1 MNRFVI
7 DYISKLL
14 NKMVDN
20 IMKHNPDIQNHRKH
34 NPDTQNHRKHNPDTQ
49 NHRKHNP
56 DTQNHRKHNPDT
68 QNHRKL
74 EKFELII
81 TAGTSP
87 PLCIFHS
94 IYNKVD
100 F

>member
-20 IMKHNPDIQNHRKH
+20 IMKHNPDI
-34 NPDTQNHRKHNPDTQ
+34 
-49 NHRKHNP
+49 
-56 DTQNHRKHNPDT
+56 QNHRKHNPDT

-100 F
+100 FWKERNL

>member
-14 NKMVDN
+14 NEMVDN
-20 IMKHNPDIQNHRKH
+20 IMKHNPDI
-34 NPDTQNHRKHNPDTQ
+34 
-49 NHRKHNP
+49 
-56 DTQNHRKHNPDT
+56 QNHRKHNPDT

-100 F
+100 FWKERNL

>member
-20 IMKHNPDIQNHRKH
+20 IM
-34 NPDTQNHRKHNPDTQ
+34 KHNPDTQ

-81 TAGTSP
+81 TSI
-87 PLCIFHS
+87 LNCI
-94 IYNKVD
+94 
-100 F
+100 